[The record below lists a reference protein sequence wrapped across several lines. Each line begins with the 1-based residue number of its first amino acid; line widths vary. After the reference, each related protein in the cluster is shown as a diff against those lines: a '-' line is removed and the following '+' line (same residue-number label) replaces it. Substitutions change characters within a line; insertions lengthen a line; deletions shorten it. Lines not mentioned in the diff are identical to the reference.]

1 MAARSK
7 KLLKVIDGIRS
18 WNMSTSQVSPSK
30 VCVGIEESLKCENF
44 QVGKIAVHGF
54 PHQPTCMAF
63 DPIQKIVAIGTKMG
77 VIRIFGRPGVDY
89 VVSHPSSSAV
99 IEIMFLI
106 NEVRSRFYGGI
117 ISICQDDVVHLWN
130 IRQKNPELVHSL
142 QFKREHLTCGHVP
155 VASTWMYLGTDKGNV
170 HFVNVQRFVTSGYVI
185 NWNKAID
192 LSQSAHPGRVV
203 QIAESPQDPNKLL
216 IGYSSGFLT
225 LWDLRTKAA
234 EARFKYSDSL
244 NGFSWHWDGKNFLTC
259 HNHGILATWSCKQTQ
274 RPTSVSCPHAGGD
287 ALPDDYTCYEPI
299 HRVEW
304 LPSKNGDPLI
314 VFSGG
319 SRISGYG
326 TGPTTQTISGSSSR
340 PDVLGPADNSV
351 GLPDAL
357 TDPGET
363 RDSCSPSSFMAGS
376 RASHLSLGVKRGKR
390 LVVMQMD
397 YQLIQFT
404 SLCASPFI
412 ITLFLVSFSVI
423 TCPILMVRRMRKMEN
438 SLGKKSQMMDP
449 YAVAVLLQHDLVV
462 VDLLSPNLAI
472 FENPYPMD
480 LHSSPVTACLYLVDC
495 PGDLVPA
502 FYSVGSRGQRQ
513 RPGPNTSAS
522 NITTESDAF
531 SSREWPITGGE
542 WGLSYN
548 PYPELVL
555 TGHADGSVRFWDASE
570 VKLVLI
576 FLYPIIYH
584 FGGMVGNS
592 VTLTPLYKVRTLRF
606 FANSNARKTESQDTR
621 RHGTGE
627 PANYSVDSLNGHYC
641 PVLLDTEDDPF
652 AVRSIQFCPDS
663 RLLLT
668 ASSTHVCLMH
678 FCRREQAYEI
688 PVMDINMAYDSLD
701 DLVLGCVPG
710 GDAFADDQLGS
721 GPSGTMTK
729 ESTSTS
735 SSGRNARCMQ
745 PSGSVSSAHS
755 GYMVDRV
762 NPSFRRQPPS
772 FLAVLLIELHNGYPC
787 EHEPISCVSFQDLR
801 VFVPIRAGH
810 LSWSAGYQPA
820 LICRLGIPA
829 LALDCMG
836 TGSGSAND
844 PTLVPPPPISAISL
858 NSHYSLLAVGNEYG
872 VAVLDYVN
880 RVCLLSTAISDLCGP
895 SDLFPRPP
903 TNRSPGRAANS
914 SSGLPTATDQVS

>member
-1 MAARSK
+1 MPIRK
-7 KLLKVIDGIRS
+7 KTVHRNLSLFFL
-18 WNMSTSQVSPSK
+18 ST
-30 VCVGIEESLKCENF
+30 L
-44 QVGKIAVHGF
+44 
-54 PHQPTCMAF
+54 
-63 DPIQKIVAIGTKMG
+63 
-77 VIRIFGRPGVDY
+77 
-89 VVSHPSSSAV
+89 HPSSPNTYQFMDLV
-99 IEIMFLI
+99 YRIQ
-106 NEVRSRFYGGI
+106 GGI

-274 RPTSVSCPHAGGD
+274 RPTSVGCPHAGGD
-287 ALPDDYTCYEPI
+287 ALPDDCTCYEPI

-326 TGPTTQTISGSSSR
+326 TSPTTQTISGSSSR
-340 PDVLGPADNSV
+340 PEALGTADNSV
-351 GLPDAL
+351 GLPDTL

-397 YQLIQFT
+397 YQLIQFA
-404 SLCASPFI
+404 SLCASPF
-412 ITLFLVSFSVI
+412 VS
-423 TCPILMVRRMRKMEN
+423 E
-438 SLGKKSQMMDP
+438 MMDP

-522 NITTESDAF
+522 NTTTESDAF

-570 VKLVLI
+570 V
-576 FLYPIIYH
+576 
-584 FGGMVGNS
+584 
-592 VTLTPLYKVRTLRF
+592 TLTPLYKVRTLRF

-621 RHGTGE
+621 HHGTGE
-627 PANYSVDSLNGHYC
+627 PANYSVDSVNGHYC

-762 NPSFRRQPPS
+762 INQIGQQLLNH
-772 FLAVLLIELHNGYPC
+772 LAVIHDFIKSPIDQLLE
-787 EHEPISCVSFQDLR
+787 V
-801 VFVPIRAGH
+801 H
-810 LSWSAGYQPA
+810 LKLTNPFRCNY
-820 LICRLGIPA
+820 
-829 LALDCMG
+829 
-836 TGSGSAND
+836 
-844 PTLVPPPPISAISL
+844 
-858 NSHYSLLAVGNEYG
+858 LAVGNEYG
-872 VAVLDYVN
+872 VALLDYVN